1 MLYPLNKYLV
11 VEPISNVQKEE
22 STVLIPDDI
31 EGDTAPYKLVVLLH
45 AHVDSRLQPGMKLL
59 APTHMI
65 EEVSFYDETRHI
77 VPEHCIVGFYGEEE

>member
-31 EGDTAPYKLVVLLH
+31 EVDTSPYKLVELLQ
-45 AHVDSRLQPGMKLL
+45 AHVDSKLQPGMKLL